1 MVRSV
6 LKFGLLGALGIAT
19 GVAAQSV
26 DGIDITGLLKKA
38 ETQGSDLQDF
48 VNDVKRRD
56 QEMKDQAEQIAQH
69 AMTRISD
76 PRLKGAAGDPS
87 GAIDFDELVSGA
99 SEILKG
105 GQGGAPMFM
114 VFASTSMPAESLK
127 PLINHTA
134 AAGGVVV
141 FRGFPGNSAK
151 QFMAKLHEVVS
162 KDDTNVR
169 IMVDPRLFRAF
180 NVQVAPTFVVAGSD
194 FEPCDQL
201 DCVSTPPPSDRMA
214 GNVTVRFALER
225 FVEEKGPGARTAQV
239 ALSNLNAKH
248 LQ

>member
-1 MVRSV
+1 MVRSYF
-6 LKFGLLGALGIAT
+6 KFGLLAALGVAT
-19 GVAAQSV
+19 GVAAQSIEGLDV
-26 DGIDITGLLKKA
+26 TGLLKKA
-38 ETQGSDLQDF
+38 ETQGTELQDF

-56 QEMKDQAEQIAQH
+56 QEMKEDAEQITQR
-69 AMTRISD
+69 AMVRISD
-76 PRLKGAAGDPS
+76 PRLKGLGGDS
-87 GAIDFDELVSGA
+87 KGAVDFDELVSGA

-114 VFASTSMPAESLK
+114 VFASTSMPPESLK

-151 QFMAKLHEVVS
+151 QFMAKLREVVS

-169 IMVDPRLFRAF
+169 IIIDPRLFRAF
-180 NVQVAPTFVVAGSD
+180 NVQAAPTFVVAGSD
-194 FEPCDQL
+194 FDPCDQL
-201 DCVSTPPPSDRMA
+201 DCVSTPPPADRMA
-214 GNVTVRFALER
+214 GNVTVRYALER
-225 FVEEKGPGARTAQV
+225 FAEEKGPGARTAQV

-248 LQ
+248 VR